1 MLIHIKLPIIA
12 YILMLEGIFPAI
24 AVIITPALNKA
35 NNPKM
40 IIFNF
45 LMFFS
50 PFLFIY
56 SPPILKRII

>member
-40 IIFNF
+40 IIFNLCF
-45 LMFFS
+45 LAKLIFNKIHKFQS
-50 PFLFIY
+50 EKI
-56 SPPILKRII
+56 

>member
-1 MLIHIKLPIIA
+1 
-12 YILMLEGIFPAI
+12 MLEGIFPAI